1 MAQRVSINELLAMLK
16 ELKINALEMDVAE
29 LIMGRKWKSSDL
41 RRVLNY
47 ANSVARSRDSP
58 DVSMFDLNIAMR
70 DLKQQ

>member
-41 RRVLNY
+41 RRVLKY